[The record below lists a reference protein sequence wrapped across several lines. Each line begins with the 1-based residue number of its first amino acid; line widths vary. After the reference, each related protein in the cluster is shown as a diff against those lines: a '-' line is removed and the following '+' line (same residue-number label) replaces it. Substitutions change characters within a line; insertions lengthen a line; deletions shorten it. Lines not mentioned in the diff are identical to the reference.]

1 VSIAVVVYND
11 NRVGA
16 LVLSTVIFK
25 LFCKVVCCDRVRGDG
40 GRFLHGWRKLEE
52 EVR

>member
-1 VSIAVVVYND
+1 MSIAVVVHND
-11 NRVGA
+11 NRVGV
-16 LVLSTVIFK
+16 LVLFTVIFK
-25 LFCKVVCCDRVRGDG
+25 LFRKVICCDRVGGDG